1 MARKRGIPF
10 FRLGLLLVIGS
21 LGASVV
27 RFYVGFAEK
36 AADLNSDIPS
46 ERAELWPMFQRD
58 YLFAGSVAGWLMWGG
73 VAIMAFGIYRNLT
86 RPK

>member
-1 MARKRGIPF
+1 MARKRGFPF
-10 FRLGLLLVIGS
+10 FRVGLLLVIGS

-36 AADLNSDIPS
+36 AADLNSNIPS

-58 YLFAGSVAGWLMWGG
+58 YLFAGSAAGWLMWGG
-73 VAIMAFGIYRNLT
+73 VAIMAFGIFRNFT
-86 RPK
+86 RPR

>member
-36 AADLNSDIPS
+36 AADLNADIPS
-46 ERAELWPMFQRD
+46 ERAELWPLFRRD
-58 YLFAGSVAGWLMWGG
+58 YLFAGSAAGWLMWGG
-73 VAIMAFGIYRNLT
+73 VAIVAFGIYRNLT
-86 RPK
+86 RAK